1 MGVEEGRTDGES
13 TAPSPPSPTPA
24 QASLPRHEQHCVS
37 VSARLSVVRTTA
49 CSSQTKGKS
58 ILVDGVPM
66 DRQVGACCP
75 LGEVKDQDLW
85 PLQSLWTVGL
95 MV

>member
-1 MGVEEGRTDGES
+1 MEN
-13 TAPSPPSPTPA
+13 PLPPPLRA
-24 QASLPRHEQHCVS
+24 QAWLPRHEQYCDS
-37 VSARLSVVRTTA
+37 VFARLSVVRTTA

-75 LGEVKDQDLW
+75 LGEVKDLGLW
-85 PLQSLWTVGL
+85 PLQSLWTVAF